1 MIKRQSAYKTETRE
15 AMRGG
20 PGKVT
25 IDHFWSPGEE
35 LKANYRL
42 FARLTLEPG
51 AGIGFHQHDN
61 EEEVFVVLKGQA
73 EADDNGT
80 KVTLEPGDTILTGG
94 GAGHAITSIGKEPLV
109 LLAVI
114 AKY

>member
-1 MIKRQSAYKTETRE
+1 MIKRKAACKTEVRE

-20 PGKVT
+20 PGKVEIT
-25 IDHFWSPGEE
+25 HFWTPGEE

-42 FARLTLEPG
+42 FAKLTMAPG
-51 AGIGFHQHDN
+51 SGIGFHRHDQ
-61 EEEVFVVLKGQA
+61 EEEVFVVLRGKA

-80 KVTLEPGDTILTGG
+80 KVILEPGDTIHTGG
-94 GAGHAITSIGKEPLV
+94 GAGHAITSVGEEPLE